1 MKIKNYQGWY
11 LRNASFVINGI
22 TCRLSRFP
30 ISDDIPL
37 QIKLASKIDL
47 CGYVSPDGEYYKC
60 EHCEHENFVKT
71 LICGNLYTDF
81 INMHSHFYDSMP
93 YGMLKEEYYLMK
105 EKRFIK
111 ISSFREAV
119 DEMYLLHYYPLT
131 PEQIDLI
138 YPR

>member
-1 MKIKNYQGWY
+1 M
-11 LRNASFVINGI
+11 

-47 CGYVSPDGEYYKC
+47 CGK
-60 EHCEHENFVKT
+60 HCEHENFVKT

-119 DEMYLLHYYPLT
+119 GDVSSSLLSSYS
-131 PEQIDLI
+131 
-138 YPR
+138 